1 MEGLARMASVEIG
14 ALLVDDEPDV
24 RLLLRKMIE
33 AENDGLF
40 VAGEASDGHEALD
53 AMDRLNPSVIVM
65 DERMPAMS
73 GMEAAAIIIARRPGQ
88 PIVLCTAHLDD
99 ELRQRAI
106 AVGIAS
112 CVPKRDMAIIPLLL
126 KDLAAP
132 AA

>member
-1 MEGLARMASVEIG
+1 MEIG

-40 VAGEASDGHEALD
+40 VAGEAADGHEAI
-53 AMDRLNPSVIVM
+53 AAIDRLNPSVIVL

-73 GMEAAAIIIARRPGQ
+73 GMEAAAIIIANRPAQ

-99 ELRQRAI
+99 ELRERAT
-106 AVGIAS
+106 AMGITT
-112 CVPKRDMAIIPLLL
+112 CVAKREMATIPSLL
-126 KDLAAP
+126 KDLANP

>member
-1 MEGLARMASVEIG
+1 VQIG

-40 VAGEASDGHEALD
+40 VAGEAADGNEAID
-53 AMDRLNPSVIVM
+53 AVDRLNPSVIVL

-73 GMEAAAIIIARRPGQ
+73 GIEAAAIIRQRRPDQ

-99 ELRQRAI
+99 ELRERAS
-106 AVGIAS
+106 AVGITT
-112 CVPKRDMAIIPLLL
+112 CVAKREIATIPRVLR
-126 KDLAAP
+126 DLATP
-132 AA
+132 IT

>member
-1 MEGLARMASVEIG
+1 MEPVGIG

-53 AMDRLNPSVIVM
+53 AIDRLNPSVIVI

-73 GMEAAAIIIARRPGQ
+73 GMEAAAIILARRPGQ

-99 ELRQRAI
+99 DLRERAA

-112 CVPKRDMAIIPLLL
+112 CVPKRDIATIPLLL
-126 KDLAAP
+126 KDLVPP

>member
-1 MEGLARMASVEIG
+1 VEIG

-40 VAGEASDGHEALD
+40 VVGEAADGHEAL
-53 AMDRLNPSVIVM
+53 AAIDRLNPSVIVI

-73 GMEAAAIIIARRPGQ
+73 GMDAAAIIIANRPDQ

-99 ELRQRAI
+99 ELRQRAN
-106 AVGIAS
+106 AVGIAW
-112 CVPKRDMAIIPLLL
+112 CVAKREMATIPLLL
-126 KDLAAP
+126 KELVPP

>member
-1 MEGLARMASVEIG
+1 MGSTKIG

-33 AENDGLF
+33 KENDGLF
-40 VAGEASDGHEALD
+40 VAGEAAGGHEALE
-53 AMDRLNPSVIVM
+53 AFDRLNPTVIVI

-99 ELRQRAI
+99 DLRQRAH
-106 AVGIAS
+106 AVGITE
-112 CVPKRDMAIIPLLL
+112 CVAKGEMATIPRLL
-126 KDLAAP
+126 KDLAKTA
-132 AA
+132 

>member
-1 MEGLARMASVEIG
+1 MKIG

-33 AENDGLF
+33 TENDGLF
-40 VAGEASDGHEALD
+40 IAGEAADGQEALD
-53 AMDRLNPSVIVM
+53 AIDRCNPSVIVI
-65 DERMPAMS
+65 DERMPAMT
-73 GMEAAAIIIARRPGQ
+73 GMEAAAIILARHPGR

-99 ELRQRAI
+99 ELRERAV

-112 CVPKRDMAIIPLLL
+112 CVSKREIATIPLLL
-126 KDLAAP
+126 KDLVQP

>member
-1 MEGLARMASVEIG
+1 MQIG

-40 VAGEASDGHEALD
+40 VAGEAADGHEAL
-53 AMDRLNPSVIVM
+53 AAVDRLNPSVIVI

-73 GMEAAAIIIARRPGQ
+73 GMEAAAQIIASRPNQ

-99 ELRQRAI
+99 ELRERAA
-106 AVGIAS
+106 AVGIVE
-112 CVPKRDMAIIPLLL
+112 CVAKREMSTIPQLL
-126 KDLAAP
+126 KALVLSG
-132 AA
+132 

>member
-1 MEGLARMASVEIG
+1 MGPIGIG

-40 VAGEASDGHEALD
+40 VVGEASDGHEALD
-53 AMDRLNPSVIVM
+53 AMDRLNPSVIVI

-99 ELRQRAI
+99 ELLERAA

-112 CVPKRDMAIIPLLL
+112 CVPKRDMATIPLLL
-126 KDLAAP
+126 KDLATP

>member
-1 MEGLARMASVEIG
+1 MASGEIG

-33 AENDGLF
+33 AENDGLY
-40 VAGEASDGHEALD
+40 VAGEASDGHEALA
-53 AMDRLNPSVIVM
+53 AMDRLNPSVIVI

-73 GMEAAAIIIARRPGQ
+73 GLEAAAIIIARRPGQ
-88 PIVLCTAHLDD
+88 PIVLCTAHLDE
-99 ELRQRAI
+99 ELRRRAN

-112 CVPKRDMAIIPLLL
+112 CVPKRDMATIPLLL

>member
-1 MEGLARMASVEIG
+1 MSTKEIS

-33 AENDGLF
+33 AENDGLV
-40 VAGEASDGHEALD
+40 VAGEAADGHEALD
-53 AMDRLNPSVIVM
+53 AMDRLNPSVIVI

-99 ELRQRAI
+99 DLRQRATAI
-106 AVGIAS
+106 GIAE
-112 CVPKRDMAIIPLLL
+112 CVAKREMATIPLLL
-126 KDLAAP
+126 KDLARTA
-132 AA
+132 

>member
-1 MEGLARMASVEIG
+1 MAATAIG

-40 VAGEASDGHEALD
+40 VAGEAAGGHEALD
-53 AMDRLNPSVIVM
+53 AIDLLNPTVIVI

-73 GMEAAAIIIARRPGQ
+73 GMETAAIIMARRPGQ

-99 ELRQRAI
+99 ELRERAS

-112 CVPKRDMAIIPLLL
+112 CVPKRDMATIPLLL
-126 KDLAAP
+126 KDLVAP
-132 AA
+132 A

>member
-1 MEGLARMASVEIG
+1 MQTEVQIS

-40 VAGEASDGHEALD
+40 VAGEAADGHEAV
-53 AMDRLNPSVIVM
+53 AAVDRLNPTVVVL

-73 GMEAAAIIIARRPGQ
+73 GMEAAAAIIATRPDQ

-99 ELRQRAI
+99 ELRERAS
-106 AVGIAS
+106 AVGIAE
-112 CVPKRDMAIIPLLL
+112 CVAKREMSTIPRLL
-126 KDLAAP
+126 KDLVLP
-132 AA
+132 G